1 MSNDV
6 QTLYHRLGQ
15 AISVMPDLL
24 QFPIPRKN
32 LDWLG
37 EIDAVVAA
45 SGELAAISEL
55 RVLSDA
61 LHNTEYAR
69 RNGAPKI
76 YVLLQRVLRTLEMK
90 LPVGSQGAFIS
101 AGNVHDAMV
110 GIGKVLQIATRDLL
124 IIDPY
129 LDEKILSDFVGQAS
143 ENITIRLL
151 ADAKSHKPSFKP
163 AVTRWTA
170 QYKSTRLVEARLAP
184 AGSLHDRL
192 ILVDGKEAYVLGQS
206 FKDLAVR
213 AHTSLVRASDD
224 MAREKIRAFEDIWKH
239 AAPL

>member
-1 MSNDV
+1 MISDV

-24 QFPIPRKN
+24 QSPIPRKT

-45 SGELAAISEL
+45 SGEIVALVKL
-55 RVLSDA
+55 RTLSNA
-61 LHNTEYAR
+61 LHDTRYDRE
-69 RNGAPKI
+69 NGPPKI
-76 YVLLQRVLRTLEMK
+76 YVILQSVLRTLEMK
-90 LPVGSQGAFIS
+90 LPAGSQGAFIP

-110 GIGKVLQIATRDLL
+110 GVGKVLQSAARDLL

-129 LDEKILSDFVGQAS
+129 LDEKILSDFAGQAS
-143 ENITIRLL
+143 ENVMLRLL
-151 ADAKSHKPSFKP
+151 ADPTSHKPSFKP
-163 AVTRWTA
+163 AVTKWAA
-170 QYKSTRLVEARLAP
+170 QYKSTRPVEARLAQ

-192 ILVDGKEAYVLGQS
+192 ILIDGKEAYALGQS
-206 FKDLAVR
+206 FKDLAIR

-224 MAREKIRAFEDIWKH
+224 VANEKIRAFEDIWKN
-239 AAPL
+239 ATPL